1 LVPISGSYFIFRNFE
16 EKGETVNIAL
26 IQPNL
31 DPYTE
36 KFNPQNHARHVAEF
50 FRTAEAVIDDE
61 TQYLFGPETL
71 IVEQIDERD
80 PSASIYYRNL
90 LEFRKKYPKLN
101 ILLGVHSYQK
111 LGNQDIPPG
120 SRFNREQT
128 FTTSPSIR
136 RFFCP
141 GALHRHPSFTTK
153 PS

>member
-1 LVPISGSYFIFRNFE
+1 MLLLIPVLGSYLIFQNFE
-16 EKGETVNIAL
+16 TEGETVNIAL

-36 KFNPQNHARHVAEF
+36 KFDPENYARHVADF
-50 FRTAEAVIDDE
+50 FRTAEAIVDDE

-90 LEFRKKYPKLN
+90 LTFREKYPKLN

-111 LGNQDIPPG
+111 LSRREYSPG
-120 SRFNREQT
+120 Q
-128 FTTSPSIR
+128 
-136 RFFCP
+136 
-141 GALHRHPSFTTK
+141 SFQ
-153 PS
+153 S